1 MATLGQRVGWFFNSP
16 SAGPGDR
23 PRGGMSPRALA
34 GARARL
40 TRDEGFGGG
49 IYESLWGVA
58 VRPDR
63 EVDWRALNL
72 DDRTLDR
79 IGTADL
85 VQTMAD
91 LSPEVSGALWH
102 FIRFCNP
109 GWEARALRPGTE
121 IVDKIGQMRLDEF
134 LKVLGE
140 RYGAVDVVWNMFFSA
155 AFLRG
160 AFFGE
165 LVGDERG
172 RLPVDLVAVDPH
184 AAEFRV
190 REDEVLGR
198 VWQLGQTH
206 NGKFKAL
213 DTPTVRY
220 VPVDPVP
227 GKPPYGRSLVTP
239 AIFSSLF
246 LLSLLHD
253 LRRVVAQQGYPRLDL
268 EVKLAELM
276 QAIPDDSAGDPTK
289 EREWVEEVV
298 AEVAKMYGQLEPDD
312 AYVHTDVVKVNRPVG
327 AVDASSLGAV
337 DSLIRAIERM
347 AIRGLKTMPLLMGSN
362 EAVSET
368 HANRQWEIH
377 VAGIKALQH
386 LAEQLIEHLLTTAL
400 QMQGLRAVVE
410 FRFADL
416 RASEQLRDAQTEAMR
431 IENAKG
437 KYLAGW
443 ISQEEAA
450 QEVTGHAADR
460 SQPRVIDIVGGN
472 DIVNLGLNDGEDRGR
487 PEDWQRKLLVEM
499 QEAREQLESV
509 IENE

>member
-1 MATLGQRVGWFFNSP
+1 M
-16 SAGPGDR
+16 
-23 PRGGMSPRALA
+23 
-34 GARARL
+34 
-40 TRDEGFGGG
+40 
-49 IYESLWGVA
+49 
-58 VRPDR
+58 
-63 EVDWRALNL
+63 
-72 DDRTLDR
+72 
-79 IGTADL
+79 
-85 VQTMAD
+85 
-91 LSPEVSGALWH
+91 
-102 FIRFCNP
+102 
-109 GWEARALRPGTE
+109 
-121 IVDKIGQMRLDEF
+121 
-134 LKVLGE
+134 
-140 RYGAVDVVWNMFFSA
+140 
-155 AFLRG
+155 
-160 AFFGE
+160 
-165 LVGDERG
+165 
-172 RLPVDLVAVDPH
+172 
-184 AAEFRV
+184 
-190 REDEVLGR
+190 
-198 VWQLGQTH
+198 
-206 NGKFKAL
+206 
-213 DTPTVRY
+213 
-220 VPVDPVP
+220 
-227 GKPPYGRSLVTP
+227 
-239 AIFSSLF
+239 
-246 LLSLLHD
+246 
-253 LRRVVAQQGYPRLDL
+253 
-268 EVKLAELM
+268 KLAELM

-410 FRFADL
+410 FRFAEL

-460 SQPRVIDIVGGN
+460 PEPRVIDIVGGD